1 MLGCS
6 REALL
11 GPASGSS
18 MVALGAGGVEDPLSG
33 SILKAEF
40 SDLCEGLAGGFLS
53 GRNECSQCQLGCGPA
68 PREGPLEKVNTQLH
82 LSTPVSLSWFQAM
95 ANTKHFILKVNFFIK
110 KEGRERGMEGGREGE
125 REKKRQR
132 KEGGRKERKKRG

>member
-6 REALL
+6 REELL

-18 MVALGAGGVEDPLSG
+18 MVALGAGGVEDPLPG

-68 PREGPLEKVNTQLH
+68 PREGPLEKVNMQLH
-82 LSTPVSLSWFQAM
+82 LSTPVSLSWFSGNGKYKAFCFK
-95 ANTKHFILKVNFFIK
+95 N
-110 KEGRERGMEGGREGE
+110 
-125 REKKRQR
+125 
-132 KEGGRKERKKRG
+132 

>member
-33 SILKAEF
+33 SILKAE
-40 SDLCEGLAGGFLS
+40 LMKFLMV
-53 GRNECSQCQLGCGPA
+53 C
-68 PREGPLEKVNTQLH
+68 V
-82 LSTPVSLSWFQAM
+82 
-95 ANTKHFILKVNFFIK
+95 
-110 KEGRERGMEGGREGE
+110 ERGICRNIN
-125 REKKRQR
+125 
-132 KEGGRKERKKRG
+132 